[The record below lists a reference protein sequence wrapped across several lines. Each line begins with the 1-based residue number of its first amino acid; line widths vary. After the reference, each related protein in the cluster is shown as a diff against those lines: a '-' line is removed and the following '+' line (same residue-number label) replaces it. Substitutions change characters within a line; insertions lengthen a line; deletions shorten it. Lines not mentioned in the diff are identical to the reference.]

1 LDTPPPSPPAR
12 RLRPP
17 TWINARVIV
26 GVLLVAGSVVAGS
39 ATVTAADRSVRV
51 WALTRDV
58 AASTVLSAQDVR
70 PARVRLFDTAP
81 RYLSTTRSPAGRTV
95 TRALSAGELLPVTA
109 VRTGDPALVV
119 NLPVRP
125 ENAPS
130 LQRGQAVEVWAGTKD
145 CGPRRVLAS
154 AAVQDVRTD
163 GSGAL
168 ATGTGLL
175 QVVLRVGRA
184 DADRLL
190 AVLGVDSTIRLVV
203 VDGAPAGASVTPCD
217 RDGGTQP

>member
-1 LDTPPPSPPAR
+1 LDTPPSPPAR

-17 TWINARVIV
+17 SWFDPRLIL
-26 GVLLVAGSVVAGS
+26 GVLLVVGSVAAGSVIIS
-39 ATVTAADRSVRV
+39 AADRSVRV

-58 AASTVLSAQDVR
+58 AASTVLVPDDVR
-70 PARVRLFDTAP
+70 PARVRLFDSAPGYLGTAQ
-81 RYLSTTRSPAGRTV
+81 SPAGRAV
-95 TRALSAGELLPVTA
+95 TRALAAGELLPA
-109 VRTGDPALVV
+109 AALRTSEPALMV

-130 LQRGQAVEVWAGTKD
+130 VARGQAVDVWAGTKD

-154 AAVQDVRTD
+154 TAVQEVRTD
-163 GSGAL
+163 DAGTVT
-168 ATGTGLL
+168 TGGGLL
-175 QVVLRVGRA
+175 QVVLRVRAA

-203 VDGAPAGASVTPCD
+203 VDGAARGATAVPCGRSD
-217 RDGGTQP
+217 AAVR